1 MRHNMA
7 RNSGVQRTVWSGRD
21 LSEENAKNQY
31 ILHNAAVQQLVPPEQ
46 LLVYHVGDG
55 WEPICK
61 FLDKPVPTTPFP
73 RENAAGQAGN
83 IIDKLFK
90 FTIYEDMDKEVR
102 QSFLKIGGCFSAL
115 IGAGVYYFM

>member
-1 MRHNMA
+1 MA
-7 RNSGVQRTVWSGRD
+7 RNSGAERSVWFGRD
-21 LSEENAKNQY
+21 MSKENAMNQY
-31 ILHNAAVQQLVPPEQ
+31 ILHNAAVQHLVPPEQ
-46 LLVYHVGDG
+46 LLVYHVGEG